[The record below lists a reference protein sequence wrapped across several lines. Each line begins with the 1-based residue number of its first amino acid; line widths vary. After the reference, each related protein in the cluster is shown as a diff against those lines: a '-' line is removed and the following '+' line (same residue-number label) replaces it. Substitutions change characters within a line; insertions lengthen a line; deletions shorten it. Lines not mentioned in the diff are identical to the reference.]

1 MGWSAGALP
10 RAAGTVVVGAGPA
23 GAVMAGRLAEA
34 GDDVLL
40 LEAGPDYGPPASGN
54 WPERLLDP
62 TLMPVEEVSWE
73 YTSACQHG
81 IPKLPLQRAR
91 VMGGCSSHN
100 GCAAVWGH
108 RSDYDAWAV
117 ANGPPGAR
125 WSAAEVE
132 PLFQEV
138 STRLRV
144 HTPPREELTPFHR
157 AVLDA
162 AADAGYPFIGD
173 LSSLDPELGFA
184 IGPVNI
190 DPATKVRWNAAFA
203 YLDPMRHLPNLRIVP
218 DTLVDK
224 LTLTGTRIT
233 GLDVVGPAGPTHIAA
248 NRVILTAGAYGS
260 PLILLRSGIGAA
272 DELRGLGIAG
282 PRSGGVPFV
291 HDLPGVGRNL
301 QDHPAIGVHYQARP
315 ETVTALEA
323 FVAAGGLPREE
334 GTIGLARSSRCE
346 GPYDLHLYPI
356 ASRPFG
362 GKGWRFHISAA
373 VMAPRSRGT
382 ITLNPGDPTDPEAP
396 PVIDTDYFSDPE
408 EYDLDALTDAFALC
422 RDLGAQPALASL
434 LDKELKPGP
443 SINSRAEIREW
454 ILGQASHDYH
464 PAGTCRMGPASD
476 STAVVDA
483 SGHVHGLDG
492 LLVADAAIMP
502 FVTLANTNLPT
513 FVGAEKIAGDLL
525 GSDSQVT
532 LRSRSSEN
540 IVRTDVPRE
549 PIPASGG
556 EARG

>member
-1 MGWSAGALP
+1 MGWSGGTLP
-10 RAAGTVVVGAGPA
+10 RAAGTIVVGAGPA
-23 GAVMAGRLAEA
+23 GAVLAARLAEA
-34 GDDVLL
+34 GEDVLL
-40 LEAGPDYGPPASGN
+40 LEAGPDYGPPTSGN

-81 IPKLPLQRAR
+81 TPEMPLQRAR

-108 RSDYDAWAV
+108 RSDYDTWAV
-117 ANGPPGAR
+117 ANGPAGAG

-132 PLFQEV
+132 PLFREV
-138 STRLRV
+138 NARLRV

-162 AADAGYPFIGD
+162 AADAGYPFICD
-173 LSSLDPELGFA
+173 LSSLDPEFGFA

-190 DPATKVRWNAAFA
+190 DPSTNVRWNAAFA
-203 YLDPMRHLPNLRIVP
+203 YLDPIRHLPNLRIVP

-224 LTLTGTRIT
+224 LALDGTRVT
-233 GLDVVGPAGPTHIAA
+233 GLEVVSASSSSHIAA
-248 NRVILTAGAYGS
+248 ERVILTAGAYGS

-272 DELRGLGIAG
+272 DELREVGIT
-282 PRSGGVPFV
+282 PR

-301 QDHPAIGVHYQARP
+301 QDHPAIGVHYQGRP
-315 ETVTALEA
+315 ETVAVLDA
-323 FVAAGGLPREE
+323 FIAAGGLPREE

-373 VMAPRSRGT
+373 VMAPRSRGK
-382 ITLNPGDPTDPEAP
+382 ICLNLTAPSDPEAP
-396 PVIDTDYFSDPE
+396 PVIDTNYFSDDG

-422 RDLGAQPALASL
+422 RDLGTQPALASL
-434 LDKELKPGP
+434 LGDELRPGP
-443 SINSRAEIREW
+443 SINSRAEIRDW
-454 ILGQASHDYH
+454 ILSHASHDYH
-464 PAGTCRMGPASD
+464 PAGTCRMGPSSD
-476 STAVVDA
+476 PAAVVDA
-483 SGHVHGLDG
+483 SGHVHGLEG

-513 FVGAEKIAGDLL
+513 FVGAEKIARDLL
-525 GSDSQVT
+525 G
-532 LRSRSSEN
+532 RR
-540 IVRTDVPRE
+540 
-549 PIPASGG
+549 
-556 EARG
+556 